1 MSVLL
6 RFSQFHTSDTV
17 LLYKLRSNGAWRP
30 LAYSRVGQFTLRKV
44 CKRYG
49 TGRYLI
55 RVQQRTKVSRLK
67 CRITGGQVHTRRPW
81 KVQWE

>member
-1 MSVLL
+1 MSDLFRSS
-6 RFSQFHTSDTV
+6 RFHPWDPV
-17 LLYKLRSNGAWRP
+17 HLHKLRSNGAWRP

-67 CRITGGQVHTRRPW
+67 CRITGGQVLTRRPW
-81 KVQWE
+81 KVQWD